1 VSHFQKRHE
10 FVSVIA
16 LFVACAFSTSCT
28 AWHTI
33 PLQPQ
38 RFSADTSP
46 EWARLTLSN
55 GTQKTVS
62 HPVLVGDSLV
72 WVDGLGATPRDSA
85 RSAVLTSSIQRAEVS
100 RVDAV
105 RSIALLAVLGG
116 MAVGV
121 RALII
126 SWANSLGGGN

>member
-16 LFVACAFSTSCT
+16 LLVACAFSTSCT

-33 PLQPQ
+33 
-38 RFSADTSP
+38 
-46 EWARLTLSN
+46 
-55 GTQKTVS
+55 
-62 HPVLVGDSLV
+62 
-72 WVDGLGATPRDSA
+72 GLGATPRDSA